1 VHAGATPGT
10 GNSSSAT
17 YSTVKYVV
25 PDTLASDRLL
35 QMERLLGYSGG
46 PAVLLYE
53 GMCAA
58 SYALVNLDCCA
69 VRLLHSTTAYVSPA
83 SGFEGLIS
91 SVSFMWYMCYR
102 RHAVD
107 ASGYFLV
114 ISL

>member
-53 GMCAA
+53 GACATFSLGEPVLLCCAA
-58 SYALVNLDCCA
+58 AI
-69 VRLLHSTTAYVSPA
+69 LL
-83 SGFEGLIS
+83 
-91 SVSFMWYMCYR
+91 R
-102 RHAVD
+102 RM
-107 ASGYFLV
+107 
-114 ISL
+114 

>member
-1 VHAGATPGT
+1 MWWNTCVLAWSLLWSMSPRNTKSANCQASTNLSPTLCGVHAGATPGT

-53 GMCAA
+53 GIC
-58 SYALVNLDCCA
+58 
-69 VRLLHSTTAYVSPA
+69 
-83 SGFEGLIS
+83 GLYP
-91 SVSFMWYMCYR
+91 VP
-102 RHAVD
+102 
-107 ASGYFLV
+107 G
-114 ISL
+114 

>member
-1 VHAGATPGT
+1 VNLSPTLWNVHAGATPGT

-53 GMCAA
+53 GLCAA
-58 SYALVNLDCCA
+58 SCAWENLYCCA
-69 VRLLHSTTAYVSPA
+69 VRPLHCTAMA
-83 SGFEGLIS
+83 H
-91 SVSFMWYMCYR
+91 M
-102 RHAVD
+102 
-107 ASGYFLV
+107 
-114 ISL
+114 SLT